1 VIRASASL
9 LAMLVLVPAAA
20 GTSTA
25 RPSIALTATPS
36 RVNLVGSGQTAVRL
50 RNTGTRSV
58 VLDVARAALSL
69 DLRGR
74 PRIVPG
80 GGAPSA
86 RGWLTVRPSR
96 IGLAPGAS
104 ASIIVAARVPRRVE
118 PGDHDALVL
127 LTTRPR
133 DAGGVAVRM
142 RVGVVVVVRA
152 PGAVVRRLDLRE
164 LVVRRRG
171 RTRLLELLVVNRGNV
186 TEIVQR
192 SLVTLTLRRGG
203 RVVAAPRPDPR
214 RLRPRTR
221 GIVQFRYRGDVRGL
235 VTAQAT
241 VSVGPAAVTTSY
253 KIRL

>member
-1 VIRASASL
+1 VIRAAATL
-9 LAMLVLVPAAA
+9 LATLVLVPAAA

-36 RVNLVGSGQTAVRL
+36 RVNLAGSGQTAIRL

-58 VLDVARAALSL
+58 VVDVARAAFSL

-74 PRIVPG
+74 PKIVPQ
-80 GGAPSA
+80 GGAAGA
-86 RGWLTVRPSR
+86 RGWLSVRPTR

-104 ASIIVAARVPRRVE
+104 ASLTVAARVPGRAE

-142 RVGVVVVVRA
+142 RVGIVVVVRA
-152 PGAVVRRLDLRE
+152 PGTVIRRLELGQ

-171 RTRLLELLVVNRGNV
+171 RTRLLELLLINRGNV
-186 TEIVQR
+186 TETVQQ
-192 SLVTLTLRRGG
+192 SLVRVALRRRG
-203 RVVAAPRPDPR
+203 RVFATLRPDPR

-221 GIVQFRYRGDVRGL
+221 GIVQFRYRGAVRGW
-235 VTAQAT
+235 VTGHAT
-241 VSVGPAAVTTSY
+241 VSVGRAAVTSSY
-253 KIRL
+253 RIRL